1 MQTEEAKE
9 KSVEMIISIL
19 KAALEIE
26 NFGIEFYRNL
36 STCVKEARGA
46 ALLRSLMEDEGKHKA
61 IVEKEIA
68 HFQSQC
74 DVSCVQPSSAYL
86 SIVPDRVF
94 IPKPNSCMLLEDEIN
109 ALEKGVEVEKKSIA
123 MYVEAQDKV
132 DDAQLKGTLRSLAD
146 WEVTHR
152 DLLEKNLRLL
162 KLEGA
167 WYGYGPI
174 LDG

>member
-1 MQTEEAKE
+1 MRKDDAKA
-9 KSVEMIISIL
+9 KSVEMEISIL

-26 NFGIEFYRNL
+26 KFGIEFYDNF
-36 STCVKEARGA
+36 SICVKEERGA
-46 ALLRSLMEDEGKHKA
+46 ALLRSLMEDEMKHKA
-61 IVEKEIA
+61 TLDKQIE

-74 DVSCVQPSSAYL
+74 DVTCVEPSSAYL
-86 SIVPDRVF
+86 NIVPDRVF
-94 IPKPNSCMLLEDEIN
+94 IPKPDSCVVLEDEIN
-109 ALEKGVEVEKKSIA
+109 ALEKGLEVERKSIA
-123 MYVEAQDKV
+123 MYVEAEKKV
-132 DDAQLKGTLRSLAD
+132 DDPQLKSTLSGLAK

>member
-1 MQTEEAKE
+1 MQKGDSKVE
-9 KSVEMIISIL
+9 SVEMGISIL

-26 NFGIEFYRNL
+26 KFGIEFYHNF

-46 ALLRSLMEDEGKHKA
+46 ALLRSLMEDEKKHKA
-61 IVEKEIA
+61 ILEKEIA

-74 DVSCVQPSSAYL
+74 DASCVLPSAAYL
-86 SIVPDRVF
+86 DIVPNRVF
-94 IPKPNSCMLLEDEIN
+94 IPKPNSCMLLEDEIS
-109 ALEKGVEVEKKSIA
+109 ALEKGVEVEKMSIA
-123 MYVEAQDKV
+123 MYVEAEGKV
-132 DDAQLKGTLRSLAD
+132 DDQHLKGTLGTLAK

-152 DLLEKNLRLL
+152 ELLEKNLRLL

>member
-1 MQTEEAKE
+1 MQKGDAKVQGSE
-9 KSVEMIISIL
+9 KAISIL

-26 NFGIEFYRNL
+26 KFGIEFYDNF
-36 STCVKEARGA
+36 STCVKEERGA
-46 ALLRSLMEDEGKHKA
+46 ALLRSLMEDEIKHKA
-61 IVEKEIA
+61 ILEKEIA
-68 HFQSQC
+68 HFQSTC
-74 DVSCVQPSSAYL
+74 DVSCVQPSPDYL
-86 SIVPDRVF
+86 DIVPSRVF
-94 IPKPNSCMLLEDEIN
+94 IPKPDSCILLQDEIN
-109 ALEKGVEVEKKSIA
+109 ALEKGLEVEKRSIA
-123 MYVEAQDKV
+123 MYVEAEGKV
-132 DDAQLKGTLRSLAD
+132 DDPRLKATLRSLAD

>member
-1 MQTEEAKE
+1 MQKGDSKVE
-9 KSVEMIISIL
+9 SVEMGISIL

-26 NFGIEFYRNL
+26 KFGIEFYHNF

-46 ALLRSLMEDEGKHKA
+46 ALLRSLMEDEKKHKA
-61 IVEKEIA
+61 ILEKEIA
-68 HFQSQC
+68 HFQLQC
-74 DVSCVQPSSAYL
+74 DVSCVQPSAAYL
-86 SIVPDRVF
+86 DIVPNRVF
-94 IPKPNSCMLLEDEIN
+94 IPKPNSCMLLEDEIS
-109 ALEKGVEVEKKSIA
+109 ALEKGVEVEKMSIA
-123 MYVEAQDKV
+123 MYVEAEGKV
-132 DDAQLKGTLRSLAD
+132 DDSHLKGTLSTLAK

>member
-1 MQTEEAKE
+1 MEKAEAMGQ
-9 KSVEMIISIL
+9 SAAQSISIL

-26 NFGIEFYRNL
+26 KFGIEFYHNF

-46 ALLRSLMEDEGKHKA
+46 ALLRSLMEDEEKHKA
-61 IVEKEIA
+61 ILEKEMK
-68 HFQSQC
+68 HFESLC
-74 DVSCVQPSSAYL
+74 DASCVRPEASYL
-86 SIVPDRVF
+86 GIVPDRVF
-94 IPKPNSCMLLEDEIN
+94 IPKPNSCLLLEDEIN
-109 ALEKGVEVEKKSIA
+109 ALEKGVEVEKRSIA
-123 MYVEAQDKV
+123 MYVEAEDRV
-132 DDAQLKGTLRSLAD
+132 DDPRLKGILGSLAN